1 VPEFNLDWNDLFM
14 NIPSEP
20 ILIPGRV
27 EPVSGQG
34 GLRFLRL
41 KADGGTAVVCL
52 HGAHVTEFVPSG
64 SAPVLW
70 MSEFSF
76 YETGKPIRGGIPV
89 CWPWFGPH
97 GADPGLPAHGIAR
110 LREWTPMESVVLH
123 DGRVRLRLGFQP
135 TDAEAALIPGSLRA
149 ELTVTVGTALDVALC
164 TINDGAEPAAFEDAL
179 HTYFAVGGLEGVTVT
194 GLEGCVY
201 QDSLEARRLK
211 VQEGPVRFTAETD
224 RVYADRAPCTEI
236 MDKAFGRRILI
247 EKSGSASTVVWNPW
261 IAKSKAMA
269 DFGDDEWT
277 GMCCVET
284 ANVRDGRVALLP
296 GNRHETR
303 VRISVI

>member
-1 VPEFNLDWNDLFM
+1 M
-14 NIPSEP
+14 NIPTEP
-20 ILIPGRV
+20 IHIPGRV

-41 KADGGTAVVCL
+41 KADGGSAVVCL
-52 HGAHVTEFVPSG
+52 HGAHVTEFVPADGAS
-64 SAPVLW
+64 VLW
-70 MSEFSF
+70 LSDSSF
-76 YETGKPIRGGIPV
+76 YEAGKPIRGGIPV

-97 GADPGLPAHGIAR
+97 AADSSLPSHGIAR
-110 LREWTPMESVVLH
+110 LREWTPLESAVLH
-123 DGRVRLRLGFQP
+123 DGRVRLRLGFRP
-135 TDAEAALIPGSLRA
+135 TDAEAALVPGTLRA

-164 TINDGAEPAAFEDAL
+164 TVNDGAEPVAFEDAL
-179 HTYFAVGGLEGVTVT
+179 HSYFAVGDLEGVTVT
-194 GLEGCVY
+194 GLQGGVY

-224 RVYADRAPCTEI
+224 RVYADRATFTEI
-236 MDKAFGRRILI
+236 VDETMGRRIRI

-261 IAKSKAMA
+261 IAKSKTMA

-303 VRISVI
+303 VRIFVV